1 MFPKKLITRRR
12 SLLFGLGM
20 TMAACSSSWSDRA
33 APNLRRDRQ
42 NSVRAFD
49 KSATDLIAMGETSLK
64 ERAAAKGLIYG
75 AAAKNA
81 ELKNTQFAASM
92 IQECAMIVPKW
103 EFRWNWLNPTPD
115 EFNFSQTDEMVQWAK
130 AHGML
135 LRGHTL
141 IYHKSMP
148 EWVSERVNRQ
158 NVEQLFSNYIETVV
172 GHYAGQMH
180 SWDVVNETIFPQDGG
195 ANNLRNTKWLQWL
208 GLDFFDLAFRAAA
221 SAAPQALLVLNED
234 WLNPDTDEGEAK
246 RIAVIKVLEKLK
258 SQGTPVHALGMQ
270 SHIWAKDTVPLNQQK
285 IRDFVG
291 EVAQLGL
298 KIIITELDVRD
309 RHLPQDITVRDR
321 IVAGVYEDY
330 LSAVLD
336 EPAVIAVNTWGLSD
350 RYTWLANP
358 KRGARDDGAPI
369 RPLPLDA
376 EFVRKPAWYAIA
388 TAFDNAPMRSTAF
401 LNT

>member
-1 MFPKKLITRRR
+1 MFPKKLVTRRR
-12 SLLFGLGM
+12 SLYYIGLGIA
-20 TMAACSSSWSDRA
+20 MAACTAKSDREN
-33 APNLRRDRQ
+33 P
-42 NSVRAFD
+42 VRAFD
-49 KSATDLIAMGETSLK
+49 TSAADLIAMGETSLK
-64 ERAAAKGLIYG
+64 ELAAAKGLIYG
-75 AAAKNA
+75 AAAKGTELENA
-81 ELKNTQFAASM
+81 RFAASM
-92 IQECAMIVPKW
+92 IQNCAMIVPKW

-115 EFNFSQTDEMVQWAK
+115 EFNFAQTDKMVEWAK
-130 AHGML
+130 IHGMV

-148 EWVSERVNRQ
+148 EWVKEQVTRQ

-180 SWDVVNETIFPQDGG
+180 SWDVVNETIFPQQE
-195 ANNLRNTKWLQWL
+195 NPNSLRNNKWLQWL
-208 GLDFFDLAFRAAA
+208 GLDFFDLVFRAAA
-221 SAAPQALLVLNED
+221 SADPQALLVLNED

-246 RIAVIKVLEKLK
+246 RIAVLKVLEKLK

-270 SHIWAKDTVPLNQQK
+270 SHIWAKDQVPLNQQK

-291 EVAQLGL
+291 EVAQLGF
-298 KIIITELDVRD
+298 KIMITELDVRD

-350 RYTWLANP
+350 RYTWLANA
-358 KRGARDDGAPI
+358 KRGARDDGASI

-376 EFVRKPAWYAIA
+376 EFERKPAWYAIA
-388 TAFDNAPMRSTAF
+388 NAFDNAPQRSPILKT
-401 LNT
+401 

>member
-1 MFPKKLITRRR
+1 V
-12 SLLFGLGM
+12 
-20 TMAACSSSWSDRA
+20 
-33 APNLRRDRQ
+33 PNLRRDRQ

-158 NVEQLFSNYIETVV
+158 NVEQLFSSYIETVV
-172 GHYAGQMH
+172 GYYAGQLH

-208 GLDFFDLAFRAAA
+208 GLDFFDLAFRTAA
-221 SAAPQALLVLNED
+221 SVDPQALLVLNED

-246 RIAVIKVLEKLK
+246 RIAVLKVLEKLK

-309 RHLPQDITVRDR
+309 RHLAQDITVRDR
-321 IVAGVYEDY
+321 IVAQVYEDY

-358 KRGARDDGAPI
+358 KRGARDDGASI
-369 RPLPLDA
+369 RPLPLDS

-388 TAFDNAPMRSTAF
+388 NAFDNAPMRSTAF